1 MSRTAA
7 TTSTVAVV
15 QLQNVLDPNSG
26 ANVNNAQQAHNETFD
41 AVGMTGISD
50 ATRKNYS
57 SNEVV
62 ANGDSHKTA
71 IGKIDSEFHNST
83 GHAHSGAAGDGAPV
97 SAANLTNFNKLWAVF
112 QSITVTGAAGT
123 TDDVS
128 IQMTGKTSGGSSI
141 AAGVITTG
149 SDNLCH
155 IVDSST
161 QTFIEDAGG
170 QRVYG
175 RITEAAGVWT
185 LSYYT
190 NEAGVETAHS
200 LSSTNI
206 KVIFWEVFNQSTR
219 PTIPSNPFEFGTLDV
234 TADVVDASTSV
245 RGVVSLGAQSFLG
258 LKTFTSGLKINSDF
272 VLDQTNDNTTTGA
285 DQTISATNTFW
296 ILTNAGLTSVV
307 GITSSAKNSAIII
320 VNKTGATITLKHD
333 DVGASAADRVLITGA
348 TNLDWENNQG
358 LIFVYD
364 TTSSRWI
371 LAGGSGGGGGAPTV
385 FGSTGTPRSVV
396 AATGI
401 TSGASHMSTTVI
413 WQNVFVVGSI
423 SGESD
428 ISANPQ
434 ISNGT
439 KAGQQE
445 MTIIGTSDSDFI
457 LLEDGNGLRLTGPWR
472 SYNGSILRL
481 LWNGTV
487 WTELYRSL

>member
-15 QLQNVLDPNSG
+15 QLQNILDPNSG
-26 ANVNNAQQAHNETFD
+26 ANVNNSQQAHNETFD

-57 SNEVV
+57 SNQIVT
-62 ANGDSHKTA
+62 NGDSHKTA
-71 IGKIDSEFHNST
+71 IGKIDAEFHNST

-97 SAANLTNFNKLWAVF
+97 SAANLTNFNKFFAEF
-112 QSITVTGAAGT
+112 QSFSITGAAGT
-123 TDDVS
+123 TDDIS
-128 IQMTGKTSGGSSI
+128 TQMTGKTPGGGSSTL
-141 AAGVITTG
+141 GVITTG
-149 SDNLCH
+149 GNNRCH

-161 QTFIEDAGG
+161 QTFIEDADG

-185 LSYYT
+185 ISYYT

-200 LSSTNI
+200 LTSTNI
-206 KVIFWEVFNQSTR
+206 NVIFLEVFSQLTR

-234 TADVVDASTSV
+234 TADVVDASATV
-245 RGVVSLGAQSFLG
+245 RGVVNVDPQSFAG
-258 LKTFTSGLKINSDF
+258 LKTFGDGLKAFSEF
-272 VLDQTNDNTTTGA
+272 QLAQTDDPTTTGA
-285 DQTISATNTFW
+285 NQTLPVADPFW
-296 ILTNAGLTSVV
+296 VLTNASLTSVS
-307 GITSSAKNSAIII
+307 GITSNAESTFRIV

-333 DVGASAADRVLITGA
+333 DAGATAANRILITGA
-348 TNLDWENNQG
+348 ANLDWQNNQG
-358 LIFVYD
+358 LIFIYD
-364 TTSSRWI
+364 TTNSRWI

-401 TSGASHMSTTVI
+401 TSGASHMSTTVN
-413 WQNVFVVGSI
+413 WQNIFVVGSI

-439 KAGQQE
+439 LAGQQE
-445 MTIIGTSDSDFI
+445 MTIIGTNDSDFI

-472 SYNGSILRL
+472 SYNGAILRL